1 MGSHL
6 NFIKDNTDERDMTK
20 FSELEYEK
28 FRRVRDYFATVSYDE
43 NQIKDGRKDFYNWF
57 TEYDRR
63 RKLNFL
69 ETFPEMETF
78 WNLCRSEAEK

>member
-1 MGSHL
+1 
-6 NFIKDNTDERDMTK
+6 MTK

-43 NQIKDGRKDFYNWF
+43 QKIKSGQKDFYNWF

-69 ETFPEMETF
+69 ETFPEMENF
-78 WNLCRSEAEK
+78 WNLCKSEANK